1 MSTAVEVTGF
11 VLCVAAWL
19 LSGMALA
26 NDYWKVSSF
35 SGSVITSAR
44 QYENLWHS
52 CAESST
58 GITNCR
64 DFESM
69 LSLSAYMQA
78 CRALMIISMILGLI
92 GVIASIMGLKCTK
105 ISSSA
110 DDTKAKMAT
119 TSGAIYI
126 LSGLCVLTAVSWYAS
141 RVVQDFNNP
150 FPLTARPVHRYEFG
164 AGLYMGWGAAG
175 LSMVGGAFLCCS
187 FRRTMKGSANGV
199 SRSQGQVYRA
209 AAASE
214 ASKAFV

>member
-150 FPLTARPVHRYEFG
+150 FYFDLKYELG

-187 FRRTMKGSANGV
+187 FRRTMKGSANGGYYDK
-199 SRSQGQVYRA
+199 RSQGQVYRA